1 MDQVLEGRI
10 SSILDQDIE
19 LLCQSKAEEFHLL
32 GYEHVTDKDIWECVS
47 ARYKKE
53 AEEPALHRIVNDIL
67 SLRTTQFMNYATMA
81 AYKGSP
87 FS

>member
-32 GYEHVTDKDIWECVS
+32 GYEYVTDKDIWECVS

-53 AEEPALHRIVNDIL
+53 ASEPALHRIVNDIL
-67 SLRTTQFMNYATMA
+67 SLRTTQFMNYVTMA

-87 FS
+87 F